1 MAKDES
7 PIWIYKKD
15 WENWQNLMRRKR
27 NQISEEIIEEMRLE
41 EARQQ
46 EWIKQQEKELK
57 RKQEQDEE
65 EGNED

>member
-1 MAKDES
+1 MGKDES

-15 WENWQNLMRRKR
+15 WENWQKLIYRIR

-46 EWIKQQEKELK
+46 ELIKQQEEELK

-65 EGNED
+65 EDES

>member
-1 MAKDES
+1 MD
-7 PIWIYKKD
+7 KKD
-15 WENWQNLMRRKR
+15 WENWQNLIYRKR
-27 NQISEEIIEEMRLE
+27 NQISEEIIKEMRLE

-65 EGNED
+65 